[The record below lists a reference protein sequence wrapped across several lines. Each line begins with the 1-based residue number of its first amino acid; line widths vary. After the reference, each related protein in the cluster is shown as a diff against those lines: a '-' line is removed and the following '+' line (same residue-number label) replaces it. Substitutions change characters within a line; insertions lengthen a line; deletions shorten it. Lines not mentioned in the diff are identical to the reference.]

1 MAPAPTPEPGQ
12 DPPPSSPGGLL
23 ARRRLL
29 GSAIVGGVTLLAI
42 ASAIGFSGAYF
53 TSTSRSPGNEFA
65 AAGMGLTLEVPDQIV
80 DGAGMRPG
88 DVRTGDQSVT
98 NTGHRAQLVLEG
110 KDIDRTQ
117 PLSRV
122 LTVTIRQTEPSAA
135 TPVYDGRLSDLRSVD
150 LGALNKDER
159 RSYSFTVTWPAS
171 AGSPALDGTST
182 SIRFDWQ
189 LESVP

>member
-1 MAPAPTPEPGQ
+1 MAPSG
-12 DPPPSSPGGLL
+12 PGGLL

-29 GSAIVGGVTLLAI
+29 GTLIAGGVTMLVG
-42 ASAIGFSGAYF
+42 ASVIGFSGAYF
-53 TSTSRSPGNEFA
+53 TSTSSSPDNEFA
-65 AAGMGLTLEVPDQIV
+65 AAGMGLTLDVPDEIV

-98 NTGHRAQLVLEG
+98 NTGHRGLLVLEG

-122 LTVTIRQTEPSAA
+122 LTVTIRQTAPSAA
-135 TPVYDGRLSDLRSVD
+135 APVYDGPLSDLRAVE
-150 LGALNKDER
+150 LGTLTKDER
-159 RSYSFTVTWPAS
+159 RSYRFTVTWPAGS
-171 AGSPALDGTST
+171 GSPALDGTST
-182 SIRFDWQ
+182 SLRFDWQ